1 MNVTFVRVSNWFS
14 KVSNLESN
22 LSSWANVYTKTT
34 NKQTSKVMIQGY
46 KVQLRYI
53 RTTHTHII
61 RAYFAYTRM
70 SIRALKRVYMGI
82 YVSVMHMKHCRS
94 NKRHLFLSNWRSL
107 QSAICILLKRHADEW
122 KLSYFKFLITLQIHR
137 QTTVSLT
144 LAWS

>member
-1 MNVTFVRVSNWFS
+1 MLPLLEFLIGFLKSLILRVICP
-14 KVSNLESN
+14 LEQTS
-22 LSSWANVYTKTT
+22 TQKQQT
-34 NKQTSKVMIQGY
+34 NKQARLWSKV
-46 KVQLRYI
+46 KVRLRYI
-53 RTTHTHII
+53 QTMHTHII

-137 QTTVSLT
+137 QTTVSLRP
-144 LAWS
+144 AWS